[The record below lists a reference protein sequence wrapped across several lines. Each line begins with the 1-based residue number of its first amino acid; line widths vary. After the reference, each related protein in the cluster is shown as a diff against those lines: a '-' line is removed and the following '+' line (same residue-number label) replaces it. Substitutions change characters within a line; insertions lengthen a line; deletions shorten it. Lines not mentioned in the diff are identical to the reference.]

1 MPLAIAQVQ
10 ARSLHWLHRL
20 RSLPASWPGLLT
32 LRWLMA
38 SIAFLL
44 VFAAPGFREADF
56 YWHLKTGEL
65 IAQTGAVP
73 AADPFSYTY
82 AGRPWVAHEWL
93 AQLIFY
99 QLYALG
105 GFDALRVLPA
115 TAAAVTLLLMHT
127 IARRLAGSDRA
138 SALATIGFFMPL
150 MPFFTLRPQ
159 IFTYVCFT
167 TYLLVLVDFK
177 YFRSVRRLWWLP
189 LLMLVWVNLHGA
201 FMLGIGLLVAFGA
214 SEWLQGQ
221 RVQRR
226 RAQPLGLYWGFALLT
241 VAATVINP
249 QGLRILIYPFELLGM
264 EASRGLIEEWASPSF
279 HDLLPRLVLAGMFA
293 WIIAVAHARRRPDLT
308 ELLLPLMMIAA
319 GLLSQRHLPLA
330 SIVLLA
336 GFCVMWRRLRPL
348 TRVMQTSASPSSTSA
363 PSTRSAPSGLQSLLM
378 MLPSRLT
385 GRHAAE
391 SVTQPLSSAQTG
403 TIHLLLL
410 AALVAAFRIGWLPVE
425 KEATAMQ
432 RVPVGAV
439 DYLVRNGVHGRMLND
454 YDLGG
459 YLIYRLWPERKV
471 FIDGRADL
479 YGDRFLKAYLT
490 TYYGGEGWQQLPERY
505 AIDYAVLA
513 RGAPLRQLL
522 LASGDFR
529 ETYVDAQHV
538 VLLRDVP
545 RFRYLIERDASER

>member
-1 MPLAIAQVQ
+1 M
-10 ARSLHWLHRL
+10 L
-20 RSLPASWPGLLT
+20 RTLPASLSGLLT

-38 SIAFLL
+38 AIAFLL

-65 IAQTGAVP
+65 IAQTGTVP

-115 TAAAVTLLLMHT
+115 AAAAMTLLLMHT
-127 IARRLAGSDRA
+127 IARRLAGTDRA
-138 SALATIGFFMPL
+138 AALATTGFFVPL

-159 IFTYVCFT
+159 VFTYVCFAA
-167 TYLLVLVDFK
+167 YLLVLVDFK
-177 YFRSVRRLWWLP
+177 YFRSLRRLWWLP
-189 LLMLVWVNLHGA
+189 LLMLAWVNLHGA
-201 FMLGIGLLVAFGA
+201 FMLGIVLLIAFGV

-221 RVQRR
+221 RAQRR
-226 RAQPLGLYWGFALLT
+226 RSLPLGLYWGFALLT
-241 VAATVINP
+241 VAATLLNP
-249 QGLRILIYPFELLGM
+249 QGLRILVYPFELLGM

-279 HDLLPRLVLAGMFA
+279 HDLLPRLVLAGLFA
-293 WIIAVAHARRRPDLT
+293 WIMAVAHARRPPELS
-308 ELLLPLMMIAA
+308 ELLLPLLMFAA

-330 SIVLLA
+330 SMALLA
-336 GFCVMWRRLRPL
+336 SFCVMLRRLRSVPQA
-348 TRVMQTSASPSSTSA
+348 THPSSAA
-363 PSTRSAPSGLQSLLM
+363 PPALPVLPSLLPFRFSARNP
-378 MLPSRLT
+378 LNAHNVQN
-385 GRHAAE
+385 GHHARDLRAPV
-391 SVTQPLSSAQTG
+391 SQPLSRARAG
-403 TIHLLLL
+403 AIHLLVF
-410 AALVAAFRIGWLPVE
+410 AALLAAFRIGWLPVE
-425 KEATAMQ
+425 REATAMQ

-490 TYYGGEGWQQLPERY
+490 TYYGGEGWQQLPQRY

-529 ETYVDAQHV
+529 ETYVDAQHA
-538 VLLRDVP
+538 VLLRDIP
-545 RFRYLIERDASER
+545 RFRFLIERDASER